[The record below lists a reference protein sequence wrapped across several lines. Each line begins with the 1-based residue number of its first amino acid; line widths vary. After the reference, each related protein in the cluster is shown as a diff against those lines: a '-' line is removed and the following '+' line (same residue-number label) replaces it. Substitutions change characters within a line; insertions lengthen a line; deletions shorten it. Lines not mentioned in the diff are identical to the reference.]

1 MAASD
6 TAAGGCLVLVV
17 GPSGAGK
24 DTLLRR
30 AAATLRDEERYR
42 FARRY
47 ITRPAGDP
55 HEDHIALTAEEFA
68 ACERAGRFG
77 LSWRAHGF
85 SYALPGSVHDLIAD
99 RCIVA
104 ANTSRT
110 VIRQARASFARVGVI
125 HVTASAEV
133 LARRIGD
140 RGRETPKERAG
151 RLARSVPEPATNG
164 DVRTLVNEGPL
175 EVVAESFVGMLR
187 SFAA

>member
-1 MAASD
+1 MAPD
-6 TAAGGCLVLVV
+6 GCLVLVV

-24 DTLLRR
+24 DTLLRQAE
-30 AAATLRDEERYR
+30 AALQGDAGYC
-42 FARRY
+42 FPRRY

-55 HEDHIALTAEEFA
+55 HEDHMALTEEEFA
-68 ACERAGRFG
+68 VWERAGRFS

-85 SYALPGSVHDLIAD
+85 SYALPASVHDLTAD
-99 RCIVA
+99 RRIVA

-110 VIRQARASFARVGVI
+110 VIREARSRFVRVGVI
-125 HVTASAEV
+125 HVTASAAV

-151 RLARSVPEPATNG
+151 RLARSVPEPAADG

-175 EVVAESFVGMLR
+175 EVVTGSFVRMLR

>member
-1 MAASD
+1 MAPD
-6 TAAGGCLVLVV
+6 GCLVLVV

-30 AAATLRDEERYR
+30 AKTALQGEARYCFPRR
-42 FARRY
+42 F

-55 HEDHIALTAEEFA
+55 HEDHVALTEEEFA
-68 ACERAGRFG
+68 DWERAGRFS

-85 SYALPGSVHDLIAD
+85 SYALPASIHDLTAD
-99 RCIVA
+99 RRIVA
-104 ANTSRT
+104 ANASRT
-110 VIRQARASFARVGVI
+110 VIREARSRFARVGVI
-125 HVTASAEV
+125 HVTASAEA

-151 RLARSVPEPATNG
+151 RLARSVPEPAANG

-175 EVVAESFVGMLR
+175 EVVTGSFVGMLR

>member
-1 MAASD
+1 MASP
-6 TAAGGCLVLVV
+6 GCLVLVV

-30 AAATLRDEERYR
+30 AAAALRDEGRYC
-42 FARRY
+42 FVRRY

-55 HEDHIALTAEEFA
+55 HEDHVALTEEEFA
-68 ACERAGRFG
+68 ACERAGRFS

-85 SYALPGSVHDLIAD
+85 SYALPASVAELIAN
-99 RCIVA
+99 RRIVA
-104 ANTSRT
+104 ANASRT
-110 VIRQARASFARVGVI
+110 VVREAQSRFARVGVI

-140 RGRETPKERAG
+140 RGRETPKERTG
-151 RLARSVPEPATNG
+151 RLARSVPEPAANG
-164 DVRTLVNEGPL
+164 YVRTLVNEGPL
-175 EVVAESFVGMLR
+175 EVVAGSFVGMLR

>member
-1 MAASD
+1 MASD
-6 TAAGGCLVLVV
+6 GCLVLVV

-30 AAATLRDEERYR
+30 AAAALRGEERYC

-47 ITRPAGDP
+47 ITRPAGDA

-77 LSWRAHGF
+77 LSWRAHGL
-85 SYALPGSVHDLIAD
+85 SYALPESVHDLIAD
-99 RCIVA
+99 RRIVG
-104 ANTSRT
+104 ANASRT

-140 RGRETPKERAG
+140 RGREAPEDRAS
-151 RLARSVPEPATNG
+151 RLARSVPEPATDS
-164 DVRTLVNEGPL
+164 DVLTLVNEGPL

>member
-1 MAASD
+1 MAPD
-6 TAAGGCLVLVV
+6 GCLVLVV

-30 AAATLRDEERYR
+30 AKAALRGEARYR
-42 FARRY
+42 FPQRF

-55 HEDHIALTAEEFA
+55 HEDHIALTEEEFA
-68 ACERAGRFG
+68 AWERAGRFS

-85 SYALPGSVHDLIAD
+85 SYALPASVHDLTAD
-99 RCIVA
+99 RRIVA
-104 ANTSRT
+104 ANASRT
-110 VIRQARASFARVGVI
+110 VIRQARASFARVGI
-125 HVTASAEV
+125 IRVTASAEV

-140 RGRETPKERAG
+140 RGRETPEERAG
-151 RLARSVPEPATNG
+151 RLARSAPEPAANG

-175 EVVAESFVGMLR
+175 EIVAGSFVGMLR